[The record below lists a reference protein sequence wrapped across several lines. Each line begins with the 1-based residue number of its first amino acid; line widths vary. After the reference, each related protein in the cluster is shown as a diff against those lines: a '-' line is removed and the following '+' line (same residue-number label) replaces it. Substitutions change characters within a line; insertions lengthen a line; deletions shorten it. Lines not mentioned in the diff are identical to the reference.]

1 MNMRFMKQ
9 RKISTNTDESGQSRK
24 YSSATNPSNARTKSK
39 DARTKSKDSVNTMS
53 KGAISRK
60 SNVANR
66 VSNSTEATS
75 VDMYGIE
82 AALIGRRSFRGFNV
96 PIERIWKDSKA
107 CLENREASDRPRK
120 KISDEELLIRYQES
134 RVVGNLDKQRQHRT
148 R

>member
-24 YSSATNPSNARTKSK
+24 YSSATNPSN
-39 DARTKSKDSVNTMS
+39 ARTKSKDSVNTMS

-107 CLENREASDRPRK
+107 CLENREAS
-120 KISDEELLIRYQES
+120 
-134 RVVGNLDKQRQHRT
+134 
-148 R
+148 

>member
-60 SNVANR
+60 SNVANM
-66 VSNSTEATS
+66 VSNSTEAT
-75 VDMYGIE
+75 
-82 AALIGRRSFRGFNV
+82 LIGRRSFRGFNV
-96 PIERIWKDSKA
+96 PIERIWKDS
-107 CLENREASDRPRK
+107 
-120 KISDEELLIRYQES
+120 
-134 RVVGNLDKQRQHRT
+134 
-148 R
+148 